1 MVRVPLLTMKRFAMF
16 LALLTVAAACS
27 STDDAAPT
35 ADVAPAAD
43 AATTATTAAPAEEV
57 PAEDSDA
64 TRDSMGDS
72 GASLVPNAT
81 IAPEG
86 PDAPDF
92 TMTLGDGGS
101 FTLSEEAKPVYMIF
115 WADW

>member
-1 MVRVPLLTMKRFAMF
+1 MKRFAVF
-16 LALLTVAAACS
+16 LAVLTVAAACS

-35 ADVAPAAD
+35 TEIAAAAD
-43 AATTATTAAPAEEV
+43 AGTTATTVA
-57 PAEDSDA
+57 PAEDSNA

-92 TMTLGDGGS
+92 TMALGDGGS

>member
-1 MVRVPLLTMKRFAMF
+1 MARVPLFTMKRLALF
-16 LALLTVAAACS
+16 LAVLTVAAACS
-27 STDDAAPT
+27 STNDAAPT
-35 ADVAPAAD
+35 TDAAPATSAG
-43 AATTATTAAPAEEV
+43 ATATTTA

-72 GASLVPNAT
+72 GASLVPNQT

-86 PDAPDF
+86 PEAPDF
-92 TMTLGDGGS
+92 TMALADGDT
-101 FTLSEEAKPVYMIF
+101 FTLSEQALPVYMIF

>member
-1 MVRVPLLTMKRFAMF
+1 MKRFAVF
-16 LALLTVAAACS
+16 LAVLMVAAACS

-35 ADVAPAAD
+35 TDVAPVAD
-43 AATTATTAAPAEEV
+43 AATTAATAAPAE
-57 PAEDSDA
+57 DSNA

-72 GASLVPNAT
+72 GASLVPNQT

-92 TMTLGDGGS
+92 TMALGDGGS

>member
-1 MVRVPLLTMKRFAMF
+1 MTRFSLFFAF
-16 LALLTVAAACS
+16 LILVGACS
-27 STDDAAPT
+27 SRDDAVLT
-35 ADVAPAAD
+35 TDIAPAAD
-43 AATTATTAAPAEEV
+43 IGTTSTTVTTA
-57 PAEDSDA
+57 EDTST

-86 PDAPDF
+86 PAAPDF
-92 TMTLGDGGS
+92 TIALGDGGS

-115 WADW
+115 WAEW

>member
-1 MVRVPLLTMKRFAMF
+1 MLTMKRFAMF

-35 ADVAPAAD
+35 TDIAPGAD
-43 AATTATTAAPAEEV
+43 AGTTATIVV
-57 PAEDSDA
+57 PTDDSNT

-92 TMTLGDGGS
+92 TMALADGDT

>member
-1 MVRVPLLTMKRFAMF
+1 MVRVPLLTMKRFALF
-16 LALLTVAAACS
+16 LAVLTVVAACS

-35 ADVAPAAD
+35 TEIAPATD
-43 AATTATTAAPAEEV
+43 AGTTATTAAPAE
-57 PAEDSDA
+57 DSST

-72 GASLVPNAT
+72 GASLVPNQT

-86 PDAPDF
+86 PEAPDF
-92 TMTLGDGGS
+92 TMALGDGGS

>member
-1 MVRVPLLTMKRFAMF
+1 MIRVPLLTMKR
-16 LALLTVAAACS
+16 LALFVTVLTVAAACS
-27 STDDAAPT
+27 STDDSAPST
-35 ADVAPAAD
+35 DVAPLAEAG
-43 AATTATTAAPAEEV
+43 ATSTTAEST
-57 PAEDSDA
+57 EDSNA

-72 GASLVPNAT
+72 GASLVPNQT

-86 PDAPDF
+86 PEAPDF
-92 TMTLGDGGS
+92 TMALGDGGS

>member
-1 MVRVPLLTMKRFAMF
+1 MARVPLFIMKRLALF
-16 LALLTVAAACS
+16 LAVLTVAAACS

-35 ADVAPAAD
+35 TAVAPATSTGA
-43 AATTATTAAPAEEV
+43 TATTAAS
-57 PAEDSDA
+57 AEDSDA

-72 GASLVPNAT
+72 GASLVPNQT

-86 PDAPDF
+86 PGAPDF
-92 TMTLGDGGS
+92 TMVLADGDT
-101 FTLSEEAKPVYMIF
+101 FTLSEQAMPVYMIF

>member
-1 MVRVPLLTMKRFAMF
+1 MKRLAMF
-16 LALLTVAAACS
+16 LAVLTVAAACS
-27 STDDAAPT
+27 SSDDAAPT
-35 ADVAPAAD
+35 TDIAPAAD
-43 AATTATTAAPAEEV
+43 AGTTATTTTLAEG
-57 PAEDSDA
+57 SNT
-64 TRDSMGDS
+64 TRDSMDDS
-72 GASLVPNAT
+72 GATLVPNQT

-92 TMTLGDGGS
+92 TMALGDGGS